1 MQFITDFIN
10 SITEKFASVFDFFQQ
25 LLDNLFMLF
34 EYIGVAAK
42 NAYALVDSMPT
53 WIQAFGT
60 ITILVSILFA
70 ILGRSTG
77 GAKNE

>member
-10 SITEKFASVFDFFQQ
+10 SITEKIASVFDFFQQ

>member
-1 MQFITDFIN
+1 MQFIYDAIN
-10 SITEKFASVFDFFQQ
+10 WISEKITAVFDFFEG
-25 LLDNLFMLF
+25 LIDNFLMLF

-60 ITILVSILFA
+60 ITILVSILFT
-70 ILGRSTG
+70 IVGRSTG
-77 GAKNE
+77 GAKND

>member
-1 MQFITDFIN
+1 MQFIYDDIN
-10 SITEKFASVFDFFQQ
+10 WLYEKITAVFDFFEG
-25 LLDNLFMLF
+25 LIDNFLMLF

-60 ITILVSILFA
+60 ITILVSILFT
-70 ILGRSTG
+70 IVGRSTG
-77 GAKNE
+77 GAKND